1 MGVLSI
7 KGTDSDCDSKSCSL
21 TVPLI
26 VPTKSKD
33 WWAVPTLQ
41 LSGERSKRQ
50 PRFVDDARCA
60 LRASAFF
67 QHFQQRRKKCH
78 SKPDDWRQQRF
89 RSPC

>member
-41 LSGERSKRQ
+41 RSGERSKRQ
-50 PRFVDDARCA
+50 PRFVDDVRGA
-60 LRASAFF
+60 LRASAF
-67 QHFQQRRKKCH
+67 FQQRRKKCH
-78 SKPDDWRQQRF
+78 SKLDDGRQQRF